1 MHITDTYILNVG
13 LMNACGDSSVNLK
26 CFAKNTKKL
35 RELLGI
41 SLIYIF
47 RETIIAIFRKKE
59 SKYRKSVS

>member
-1 MHITDTYILNVG
+1 
-13 LMNACGDSSVNLK
+13 MNACGDSSVNLK